1 MKIKTI
7 IAFALVG
14 LAVFL
19 GLFLHS
25 KEQSY
30 DVYPNENTQI
40 SLYGESHGYGPYYE
54 MELNLW
60 KEYYDQGCRNLFVEL
75 PYYTAEFLNEW
86 MKADSD
92 EIIDIIW
99 VDIQGTQSCNDYA
112 YKFYHD
118 IKEQCPETVFYG
130 TDVGH
135 QHFSTGLRFKTYLEE
150 RGLEDTERY
159 ALTLENIIQGEEY
172 YAEYAPSGISPIREN
187 YMVENFIAAYD
198 RCGGGKI
205 MGIYGSYHTNL
216 YASDRMGGMLKDRY
230 GDKVSGVA
238 LSSLAFEKVKHEP
251 YEFGFCLTGLVFLIM
266 LFVPNIIWER
276 GKQPKGYE
284 EEAKNESK
292 ILLIFER
299 VGEALTSAVLLV
311 FPSLNPKMKL
321 LPGGLFMEWDVII
334 WIMAFVLMIF
344 YECYWIKYF
353 RSERTLKDM
362 YASFAGFPVAGASL
376 PVIAV
381 LLLGIYSGN
390 LIVIAAAVIL
400 GIGHIGIHVN
410 HARNL

>member
-14 LAVFL
+14 VAVFL

-25 KEQSY
+25 REQSY
-30 DVYPNENTQI
+30 DVYPDENTQI

-54 MELNLW
+54 MELELW
-60 KEYYDQGCRNLFVEL
+60 KGYYDQGCRNLFVEL

-198 RCGGGKI
+198 RCGG
-205 MGIYGSYHTNL
+205 YY
-216 YASDRMGGMLKDRY
+216 
-230 GDKVSGVA
+230 
-238 LSSLAFEKVKHEP
+238 
-251 YEFGFCLTGLVFLIM
+251 
-266 LFVPNIIWER
+266 
-276 GKQPKGYE
+276 
-284 EEAKNESK
+284 
-292 ILLIFER
+292 
-299 VGEALTSAVLLV
+299 
-311 FPSLNPKMKL
+311 
-321 LPGGLFMEWDVII
+321 
-334 WIMAFVLMIF
+334 
-344 YECYWIKYF
+344 
-353 RSERTLKDM
+353 
-362 YASFAGFPVAGASL
+362 
-376 PVIAV
+376 
-381 LLLGIYSGN
+381 
-390 LIVIAAAVIL
+390 
-400 GIGHIGIHVN
+400 
-410 HARNL
+410 